1 MKFVQKN
8 SLSNMFLTE
17 LQISIWQDNFIKLQT
32 KIKIFSRLT

>member
-17 LQISIWQDNFIKLQT
+17 SQISIWQDNLHKT
-32 KIKIFSRLT
+32 ANKN

>member
-17 LQISIWQDNFIKLQT
+17 SKISIWQDNQIIILHKT
-32 KIKIFSRLT
+32 ANKN